1 MTTLEIVQTTEFD
14 ELVVSEEVV
23 IVEANSSVVMGLP
36 GPKGDPG
43 VDGQDGAFDGT
54 WSILDINTSGTIVT
68 DHAFI
73 LLRGSTTLLELPQSI
88 DNVGKMITLKNLA
101 GHPVTV
107 VTVANQVGIMDH
119 IDGEL
124 SSLLLGTLDS
134 ISLLADDS
142 GWVIV

>member
-1 MTTLEIVQTTEFD
+1 
-14 ELVVSEEVV
+14 
-23 IVEANSSVVMGLP
+23 MGLAERVWEKLTEKGESGTP
-36 GPKGDPG
+36 GSGG
-43 VDGQDGAFDGT
+43 STFDGT